1 MIKRPRNNRRPPVV
15 ASRANRPNRA
25 NLVNRAQVRQMI
37 DSRVNRL
44 AELKYVDATPL
55 AASTLTTTMTTTMM
69 SAISAGTSV
78 NGRIGELVL
87 NEKLEYRL
95 SFTVGDAT
103 NIFRFMVLIDDQ
115 PNGAA
120 FAQTDLFENAAD
132 PTSPLNW
139 QYAKRF
145 RVLKDRVFTLDTYN
159 PTLTMNE
166 TIMINALC
174 KYNGTSN
181 AIANIATGPV
191 YVVMLSDSGAVP
203 QPTVSGN
210 IRLWFRDG

>member
-1 MIKRPRNNRRPPVV
+1 
-15 ASRANRPNRA
+15 
-25 NLVNRAQVRQMI
+25 MI

-120 FAQTDLFENAAD
+120 FVQTDLFENAAD